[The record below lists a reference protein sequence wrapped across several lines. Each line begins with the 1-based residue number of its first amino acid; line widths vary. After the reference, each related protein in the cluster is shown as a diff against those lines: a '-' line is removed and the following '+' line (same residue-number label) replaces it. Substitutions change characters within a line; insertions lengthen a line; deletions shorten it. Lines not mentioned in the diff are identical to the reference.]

1 MQNVKTE
8 LKLESDVCQ
17 VWLGMR
23 LSRLVVVTALI
34 QVSLDAAGI
43 IISLLW
49 PLATGIIAFDEL
61 KNDK

>member
-1 MQNVKTE
+1 M
-8 LKLESDVCQ
+8 SDVWQ
-17 VWLGMR
+17 VWPGMR

-34 QVSLDAAGI
+34 QVSLDTAGI
-43 IISLLW
+43 IVSLLW

>member
-1 MQNVKTE
+1 M
-8 LKLESDVCQ
+8 ESDVCQ